1 MLRFLSRAIGFW
13 LLAAGLVAA
22 VVDGAKSIGAS
33 AFVTTS
39 LAEAWAA
46 VAALNE
52 AGATAPDAA
61 AAPWPLNVLLG
72 WLFAAPVI
80 AVLVV
85 PGVLLIAAGA
95 KRRPQNLG
103 REFAA

>member
-1 MLRFLSRAIGFW
+1 MLRFLSRTFGFW

-33 AFVTTS
+33 AFVATPLGET
-39 LAEAWAA
+39 WAA
-46 VAALNE
+46 IAAINE
-52 AGATAPDAA
+52 ADAVPPDFT
-61 AAPWPLNVLLG
+61 AAPWPLDILLG
-72 WLFAAPVI
+72 WLFAAPTV

-85 PGVLLIAAGA
+85 PGVLLLAAGA
-95 KRRPQNLG
+95 KRRRHNLG

>member
-1 MLRFLSRAIGFW
+1 MLRFFSRALGFW

-39 LAEAWAA
+39 LAETWAA
-46 VAALNE
+46 IAALNE
-52 AGATAPDAA
+52 AGAVPPDVGAL
-61 AAPWPLNVLLG
+61 PWPFNILLG
-72 WLFAAPVI
+72 WLFAAPTV

-85 PGVLLIAAGA
+85 PGVLLLAAGA
-95 KRRPQNLG
+95 KRRRHNLG